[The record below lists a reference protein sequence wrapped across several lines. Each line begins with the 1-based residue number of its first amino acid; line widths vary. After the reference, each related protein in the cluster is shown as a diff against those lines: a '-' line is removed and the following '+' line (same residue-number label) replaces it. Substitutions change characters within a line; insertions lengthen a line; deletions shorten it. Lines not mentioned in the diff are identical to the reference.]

1 MGPIGRTGSPSP
13 PPRPGGGIPRR
24 VPDRN
29 CVARFNALA
38 MLACSVI
45 CFNASDNCHAL
56 ALQGAAGLGGGDD
69 EGQQV
74 LLDSTW

>member
-1 MGPIGRTGSPSP
+1 
-13 PPRPGGGIPRR
+13 
-24 VPDRN
+24 
-29 CVARFNALA
+29 

-74 LLDSTW
+74 QLDSTW